1 METSIVTRRTIRKYK
16 QEDIPAEKLDAM
28 LYQASRAATMG
39 NMQLYSVVVTRSAEM
54 KEKLSPL
61 HFNQPM
67 VKGAPVVLTFCADFN
82 RFTKWC
88 ELRNAQ
94 PGYDNVLSWLNA
106 VSDTL
111 LYVQAF
117 CSLAEAAGYGTCYL
131 GTTLYNPQGIIDLLK
146 LPKLTFPVAT
156 ITVGVPD
163 ECPEQP
169 DRLPHLA
176 YIHEETYQDY
186 TPNQLDIIYYLK
198 EQLEENCYVNKG
210 NPLGSIAGMRNYFDW
225 QENPTGQTTHNN
237 TLVLNNVATLSEA
250 KESLKLLS
258 Q

>member
-1 METSIVTRRTIRKYK
+1 MVTFKDRRTIRKYK
-16 QEDIPAEKLDAM
+16 KDDISEAQLESL
-28 LYQASRAATMG
+28 LFQASRAATMG
-39 NMQLYSVVVTRSAEM
+39 NMQLYSVIVTRSEEM

-61 HFNQPM
+61 HFGQPM

-82 RFTKWC
+82 RFTEWC
-88 ELRNAQ
+88 QLRDANA
-94 PGYDNVLSWLNA
+94 GYDNFLSFLNA
-106 VSDTL
+106 ASDTL

-117 CSLAEAAGYGTCYL
+117 CTLAEEAGLGTCYL

-176 YIHEETYQDY
+176 YIHEETYHDY
-186 TPNQLDIIYYLK
+186 TANQLDIIYYYK
-198 EQLEENCYVNKG
+198 EQLEENRKFVEVNKKE
-210 NPLGSIAGMRNYFDW
+210 NLAQVFTDCRYTKKDNEAMSAG
-225 QENPTGQTTHNN
+225 
-237 TLVLNNVATLSEA
+237 LIEA
-250 KESLKLLS
+250 LKKQGFL
-258 Q
+258 

>member
-1 METSIVTRRTIRKYK
+1 MVTFKDRRTIRKYK
-16 QEDIPAEKLDAM
+16 KDDISEAQLESL
-28 LYQASRAATMG
+28 LFQASRAATMG
-39 NMQLYSVVVTRSAEM
+39 NMQLYSVIVTRSEEM

-61 HFNQPM
+61 HFGQPM

-82 RFTKWC
+82 RFTEWC
-88 ELRNAQ
+88 QLRDANA
-94 PGYDNVLSWLNA
+94 GYDNFLSFLNA
-106 VSDTL
+106 ASDTL

-117 CSLAEAAGYGTCYL
+117 CTLAEEAGLGTCYL

-176 YIHEETYQDY
+176 YIHEETYHDY
-186 TPNQLDIIYYLK
+186 TANQLDIIYYYK
-198 EQLEENCYVNKG
+198 EQLEENRKFVEVNKME
-210 NPLGSIAGMRNYFDW
+210 NLAQVFTDCRYTKKDNEAMSAG
-225 QENPTGQTTHNN
+225 
-237 TLVLNNVATLSEA
+237 LIEA
-250 KESLKLLS
+250 LKKQGFL
-258 Q
+258 

>member
-1 METSIVTRRTIRKYK
+1 MASIIERRTIRKYK
-16 QEDIPAEKLDAM
+16 KEDIPADKLEAM

-39 NMQLYSVVVTRSAEM
+39 NMQLYSVVITRSEEM

-88 ELRNAQ
+88 DLRNANA
-94 PGYDNVLSWLNA
+94 GYDNFLSFVNA
-106 VSDTL
+106 ASDTL

-131 GTTLYNPQGIIDLLK
+131 GTTLYNPKGIIDVLQ
-146 LPKLTFPVAT
+146 LPRLTFPMAT
-156 ITVGVPD
+156 ITLGVPD
-163 ECPEQP
+163 EQPEQP

-176 YIHEETYQDY
+176 YIHEETYADY
-186 TPNQLDIIYYLK
+186 SSNQLDIIYYFK
-198 EQLEENCYVNKG
+198 EQLQENMKFVELNNKE
-210 NPLGSIAGMRNYFDW
+210 NLAQVFTDCRYTKKDNEAMSAGMLD
-225 QENPTGQTTHNN
+225 
-237 TLVLNNVATLSEA
+237 A
-250 KESLKLLS
+250 LKQQGFL
-258 Q
+258 

>member
-1 METSIVTRRTIRKYK
+1 MTSIIERRTIRKYK
-16 QEDIPAEKLDAM
+16 KEDIPADKLEAM

-39 NMQLYSVVVTRSAEM
+39 NMQLYSVVITRSEEM

-88 ELRNAQ
+88 ELRNANA
-94 PGYDNVLSWLNA
+94 GYDNFLSFVNA
-106 VSDTL
+106 ASDTL

-131 GTTLYNPQGIIDLLK
+131 GTTLYNPKGIIDVLQ
-146 LPKLTFPVAT
+146 LPRLTFPIAT
-156 ITVGVPD
+156 ITLGVPD
-163 ECPEQP
+163 EQPEQP

-176 YIHEETYQDY
+176 YIHEETYADY
-186 TPNQLDIIYYLK
+186 SSNQLDIIYYFK
-198 EQLEENCYVNKG
+198 EQLQENMKFVELNNKE
-210 NPLGSIAGMRNYFDW
+210 NLAQVFTDCRYTKKDNEAISAGMLD
-225 QENPTGQTTHNN
+225 
-237 TLVLNNVATLSEA
+237 A
-250 KESLKLLS
+250 LKQQGFL
-258 Q
+258 

>member
-186 TPNQLDIIYYLK
+186 TLNQLDIIYYLK
-198 EQLEENCYVNKG
+198 EQLEENQKFVEVNKK
-210 NPLGSIAGMRNYFDW
+210 
-225 QENPTGQTTHNN
+225 ENLAQVFTDCRYTKKDNE
-237 TLVLNNVATLSEA
+237 AMSEGLLA
-250 KESLKLLS
+250 ALKAQGFLR
-258 Q
+258 

>member
-1 METSIVTRRTIRKYK
+1 MTSIIERRTIRKYK
-16 QEDIPAEKLDAM
+16 KEDIPADNLEAM

-39 NMQLYSVVVTRSAEM
+39 NMQLYSVVITRSEEM

-88 ELRNAQ
+88 DLRNANA
-94 PGYDNVLSWLNA
+94 GYDNFLSFVNA
-106 VSDTL
+106 ASDTL

-131 GTTLYNPQGIIDLLK
+131 GTTLYNPKGIIDVLQ
-146 LPKLTFPVAT
+146 LPRLTFPIAT
-156 ITVGVPD
+156 ITLGVPD
-163 ECPEQP
+163 EQPEQP

-176 YIHEETYQDY
+176 YIHEETYADY
-186 TPNQLDIIYYLK
+186 SSNQLDIIYYFK
-198 EQLEENCYVNKG
+198 EQLQENMKFVELNNKE
-210 NPLGSIAGMRNYFDW
+210 NLAQVFTDCRYTKKDNEAMSAGMLD
-225 QENPTGQTTHNN
+225 
-237 TLVLNNVATLSEA
+237 A
-250 KESLKLLS
+250 LKQQGFL
-258 Q
+258 

>member
-1 METSIVTRRTIRKYK
+1 MTSIIERRTIRKYK
-16 QEDIPAEKLDAM
+16 KEDIPADKLEAM

-39 NMQLYSVVVTRSAEM
+39 NMQLYSVVITRSEEM

-88 ELRNAQ
+88 ELRNANA
-94 PGYDNVLSWLNA
+94 GYDNFLSFVNA
-106 VSDTL
+106 ASDTL

-131 GTTLYNPQGIIDLLK
+131 GTTLYNSKGIIDVLQ
-146 LPKLTFPVAT
+146 LPRLTFPIAT
-156 ITVGVPD
+156 ITLGVPD
-163 ECPEQP
+163 EQPEQP

-176 YIHEETYQDY
+176 YIHEETYADY
-186 TPNQLDIIYYLK
+186 SSNQLDIIYYFK
-198 EQLEENCYVNKG
+198 EQLQENMKFVELNNKE
-210 NPLGSIAGMRNYFDW
+210 NLAQVFTDCRYTKKDNEAMSAGMLD
-225 QENPTGQTTHNN
+225 
-237 TLVLNNVATLSEA
+237 A
-250 KESLKLLS
+250 LKQQGFL
-258 Q
+258 